1 MTSIKEVSVLTEEVV
16 VNEEEE
22 DQEESQ
28 LVKESEIE
36 IQIPDKTESR
46 IIDKESEV
54 SLIESKQD

>member
-1 MTSIKEVSVLTEEVV
+1 MTSIKEVSVVTEEVV

-22 DQEESQ
+22 YQEESQ
-28 LVKESEIE
+28 LVNESEIE
-36 IQIPDKTESR
+36 LQIPDKTESR